1 MVGSIISHYRVLEEL
16 GRGGMGV
23 VYKAQDTKLDRTVA
37 LKFLPSHLSA
47 SETDKARFTQ
57 EAKAASALN
66 HPNICT
72 IYSIDEHE
80 GQLFI
85 AMEFVDGQTLQ
96 ERKPSLSSKQAIDI
110 GIQVAEGLAAAHE
123 KGIVHRDIKPE
134 NIMVRKDGIVQIMDF
149 GLAKLR
155 NASSQVNRLTK
166 EGSTVGTAGYMSPE
180 QIQGMEADHRSDIFS
195 FGILLYEMLTGQLP
209 FKGVHETALAYEIV
223 NVDAAPMSSI
233 KPDIDPSLDAI
244 VLECLEKD
252 VNERAQSMKQVAVD
266 LKRYKRESSRQRVS
280 RVTAARPVRQDS
292 ADLTASPSATA
303 QAIGRTT
310 GVQESVSLPDRKK
323 LAPILAAFGFLLSFV
338 FLVLWSPWDDATKH
352 TGRISRSV
360 IELPEGYELNLNWN
374 DSPVDISPDGKM
386 IAYSAL
392 SRDSGNVRLFVRS
405 LDSYTS
411 KPVADVRSREIK
423 FSPDGRW
430 IYYSDNGSLYKVSI
444 DGGAPVRIFFG
455 AYNPRGIAWGPNG
468 SIYMAAGQVGGV
480 LKILPD
486 RDSVEQVT
494 TPDLKRGEISH
505 RFPSLLPDGNA
516 MLLTVKYTTTASFDD
531 ANIVVHDLKTGTNTT
546 IIEGGVNASYVPTG
560 HIIYVR
566 GGSFYLAPFD
576 PDSRRLT
583 GPTRKLFP
591 GGMLLTESGAAS
603 YAFSDNGI
611 LVYAPGGPAPSKS
624 FTVDWLSL
632 DGRTTPLIT
641 AAASYGDLTLSPDRS
656 KLALVVNAANNDV
669 WTYDIQRSTMQ
680 RLTFGGGNHSVP
692 IWTTDG
698 KRVAYSAERSGE
710 IEIYWRPWNGSGK
723 EEKLLGEKGIKLFNC
738 GFSPDGK
745 TLLYQRV
752 ENNKS
757 DIWAVSM
764 DSTGK
769 RWPVLETPFDEFNV
783 DVSPDGRWLAYHSDE
798 SGKPELYVV
807 PFPYGEGR
815 WQITSGGAWNHY
827 WNRGGSEIIYVDDN
841 IRLFAVPLGNGTS
854 LQPGRPRMIADYFKL
869 RFDESAAAFDPV
881 AMRFVCAREIPG
893 LRAPVAINMVTNW
906 FDEVRAE
913 KTEGQ

>member
-1 MVGSIISHYRVLEEL
+1 MIGQAIAHYQILEKIGE
-16 GRGGMGV
+16 GGMGV
-23 VYKAQDTKLDRTVA
+23 VYKAQDTKLDRIVA
-37 LKFLPSHLSA
+37 LKFLPPHLSA
-47 SETDKARFTQ
+47 SETDKARFIQ
-57 EAKAASALN
+57 EAKAASTLN

-72 IYSIDEHE
+72 IYSIEEHD

-96 ERKPSLSSKQAIDI
+96 QRKPSISLKQAIDI
-110 GIQVAEGLAAAHE
+110 GTQVAEGLAAAHE

-195 FGILLYEMLTGQLP
+195 YGILLYELLTGQLP

-233 KPDIDPSLDAI
+233 KPDLDPLLDAI

-252 VNERAQSMKQVAVD
+252 MNERAQSIKQIAVD

-280 RVTAARPVRQDS
+280 RITAARPVS
-292 ADLTASPSATA
+292 ALAAESSSALGTE
-303 QAIGRTT
+303 
-310 GVQESVSLPDRKK
+310 GVNNGTKGLHSANRK
-323 LAPILAAFGFLLSFV
+323 ILASVLSFLGLLSIAI
-338 FLVLWSPWDDATKH
+338 LVLWSPWDDAITH
-352 TGRISRSV
+352 AGRITRSV

-386 IAYSAL
+386 IAFSAL
-392 SRDSGNVRLFVRS
+392 SRDSGNIRLFVRS
-405 LDSYTS
+405 LDSYTL
-411 KPVADVRSREIK
+411 KPIADVRSREIK

-455 AYNPRGIAWGPNG
+455 SYDNQRGIAWGPNG

-486 RDSVEQVT
+486 RDSVEQAT

-603 YAFSDNGI
+603 YAFSDNGTF
-611 LVYAPGGPAPSKS
+611 VYAPGGPAPSKS
-624 FTVDWLSL
+624 YTVDWISL
-632 DGRTTPLIT
+632 DGKTTPLIT

-698 KRVAYSAERSGE
+698 KRVAYSAERSRE

-723 EEKLLGEKGIKLFNC
+723 EEKLLGEKGIRLFNC

-764 DSTGK
+764 DSTEK

-783 DVSPDGRWLAYHSDE
+783 DVSPNGRWLAYHSAE
-798 SGKPELYVV
+798 SGKPELYIV
-807 PFPYGEGR
+807 PFLDGEGR
-815 WQITSGGAWNHY
+815 WQITSGGALSHY
-827 WNRGGSEIIYVDDN
+827 WNRDGSEIIYLDGN
-841 IRLFAVPLGNGTS
+841 LRLFAVPLAGGTS

-869 RFDESAAAFDPV
+869 KFDEDAAAFDPV
-881 AMRFVCAREIPG
+881 GMRFAFAREIPG
-893 LRAPVAINMVTNW
+893 LRAPDAINMVTNW
-906 FDEVRAE
+906 FEEVVAE
-913 KTEGQ
+913 KSDGQ